1 MYQLLLAVVVAAI
14 CSMPFAEAF
23 GEPQKYLIVSS
34 PLNHR
39 IAYLKLDEWQKNEG
53 AQMRSL
59 ITTGLTFPQGL
70 AMDQV
75 RKKLYVGDPDL
86 RKLVAY
92 DISLRGDA
100 LEAGEQQTIA
110 TKVETRWVAVDGVG
124 NVFFSDE
131 PHHRIMK
138 VSAKSIEKGSAVP
151 EVVYDGASINAVSA
165 PGGIAV
171 DNFHVFWTNKDVGTQ
186 VGSVVEGSEK
196 PTGSKQT
203 RMLAKNVL
211 KSYGV
216 CMALSNVYY
225 TDSDKVIYGVK
236 KSGGRVQQVS
246 GSLQQP
252 RGCAWDGDGTVY
264 VADRGSNAIYSFPG
278 NMNSLAPVELE
289 KSFDCDDAFGL
300 AVVSTT
306 SAAMRSALAA
316 AVTVVAAVFLGRG
329 A

>member
-171 DNFHVFWTNKDVGTQ
+171 DNFMLYWANKQSGTE
-186 VGSVVEGSEK
+186 VGSVMKAYQTPAGVNATESVK
-196 PTGSKQT
+196 PAVATNAVKCYGLC
-203 RMLAKNVL
+203 LARQNIFYTDDVTNL
-211 KSYGV
+211 YGV
-216 CMALSNVYY
+216 NR
-225 TDSDKVIYGVK
+225 
-236 KSGGRVQQVS
+236 GGGDAVTVS
-246 GSLQQP
+246 SAFTEP
-252 RGCAWDGDGTVY
+252 RGCAFDGDGTLY
-264 VADRGSNAIYSFPG
+264 VADKSLNAVYSFPA
-278 NMNSLAPVELE
+278 NQKELRVNTPV
-289 KSFDCDDAFGL
+289 KK
-300 AVVSTT
+300 VVDFQGAYG
-306 SAAMRSALAA
+306 AAIYIP
-316 AVTVVAAVFLGRG
+316 V
-329 A
+329 